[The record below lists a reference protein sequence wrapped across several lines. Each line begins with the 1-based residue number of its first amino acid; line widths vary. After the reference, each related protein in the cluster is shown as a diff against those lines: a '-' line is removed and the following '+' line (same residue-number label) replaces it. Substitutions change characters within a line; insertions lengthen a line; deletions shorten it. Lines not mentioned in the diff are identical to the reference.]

1 MSQSSTF
8 NPVEDAK
15 LKAEFP
21 SIRELHPAGSSKGQ
35 DDRKSRLSWS
45 WIVRWIEDLNT
56 GAHGPGS
63 VRKRV
68 NTENYQTTS
77 YVKWSTG
84 KMRTKEPSPGLINNL
99 KAFVNAHRDYTNAAT
114 ARLAIREAKK
124 TEAEA
129 RKNEAAGA
137 AAGHMRAAATPPPA
151 KRQRTGLVDG
161 TPTAV
166 RQYGPAVGSHQS
178 PMN

>member
-15 LKAEFP
+15 LKAEVP

-99 KAFVNAHRDYTNAAT
+99 KAFVNAHRDFTNAAT

-137 AAGHMRAAATPPPA
+137 AAGHCSPA
-151 KRQRTGLVDG
+151 SADGEPCSSRTTRLHSSENARRGCPILKPERPGWV
-161 TPTAV
+161 
-166 RQYGPAVGSHQS
+166 
-178 PMN
+178 